1 MALILN
7 QSETFEYPVKFT
19 TVNEKGKIQQQS
31 FIGIFKR
38 LPREKLIDIT
48 LPSDGGDSPRTG
60 GEKIE
65 ADLDYLLELMIGWK
79 EVDLG
84 ADSAFNRDNLRVL
97 LNAIPNIS
105 YVITGAYIEASNGGK
120 K

>member
-1 MALILN
+1 MALVLN

-19 TVNEKGKIQQQS
+19 TVNDKGKIQHQN

-38 LPREKLIDIT
+38 LPREKFIDIT
-48 LPSDGGDSPRTG
+48 MPSNGDSPRTG
-60 GEKIE
+60 AEKIE
-65 ADLDYLLELMIGWK
+65 VDLDYMLEFMIGWK

-84 ADSAFNRDNLRVL
+84 ADSAFNRDNLRIL

-105 YVITGAYIEASNGGK
+105 YVITGAYVEASNGGK